1 MAHLCTF
8 YSFPDAPATTRE
20 TRTTMNTHR
29 MLCFGRTDASGNA
42 AVVVEDFAFTES
54 ERLEFARQQ
63 DAAATVFVATDA
75 AGRIV
80 LDYYYPHTCSP
91 LCLHATLAASAV
103 LFERNPGRVR
113 IQFVTS
119 MHRQVVEVER
129 NDGSILIGLKPQRCP
144 ALNIDL
150 AETAR
155 LLRAKPMDLIGI
167 PKLASVGSAKLL
179 VEVADQSTLQ
189 ALRPDLVAIA
199 AWNRTHG
206 VSGLYAYCRLAD
218 DIYAGR
224 NFNHLEPHLE
234 DAATGVAAG
243 ALAVLLERSITLLQG
258 DALGQPCTL
267 TARYLHGAVQVGGR
281 AICSAV

>member
-1 MAHLCTF
+1 
-8 YSFPDAPATTRE
+8 
-20 TRTTMNTHR
+20 MNTHR
-29 MLCFGRTDASGNA
+29 MLCFGRTDVSGNA
-42 AVVVEDFAFTES
+42 AIVVEDFALTES

-63 DAAATVFVATDA
+63 DAAATVFIATDA
-75 AGRIV
+75 AGNIV
-80 LDYYYPHTCSP
+80 LDYYYPHTRSP
-91 LCLHATLAASAV
+91 LCLHATLAASAL
-103 LFERNPGRVR
+103 LFERNPDSAR

-119 MHRQVVEVER
+119 MHRQILEVER
-129 NDGSILIGLKPQRCP
+129 THDDILIGLKPQRCP

-150 AETAR
+150 AETAQ
-155 LLRAKPMDLIGI
+155 LLRAKPVELTGI
-167 PKLASVGSAKLL
+167 PRLASVGSAKLL

-189 ALRPDLVAIA
+189 ALRPDLAAIA
-199 AWNRTHG
+199 RWSRTHG

-234 DAATGVAAG
+234 DVATGVAAG

-267 TARYLHGAVQVGGR
+267 TARYLDGAVQVGGR
-281 AICSAV
+281 AVSSVE